1 MALVYP
7 YNNVRHK
14 GDIYQQNDLILLQ
27 CILIVE
33 VVYSSRKVQK
43 HVTSRPHSSRLKPG
57 GGLGDVRQASLTERK
72 FCRSTM
78 SRTTSRSAISLL

>member
-7 YNNVRHK
+7 YNNNVRHK

-27 CILIVE
+27 CILIVG

-43 HVTSRPHSSRLKPG
+43 HVTSRPHSADS
-57 GGLGDVRQASLTERK
+57 SLVAAWA
-72 FCRSTM
+72 M
-78 SRTTSRSAISLL
+78 SVKRVSQNVNFVVVQCLVLQVDQR